1 MSFAPEAKPWGDK
14 GAHGEAPLPSFGKG
28 RVGTMDSGQFDLVI
42 QNGRVVDPGTGV
54 DGYFDVAFRDGRVAA
69 VAAKIDPGEAAT
81 VDARD
86 RLVTPGLVDAHV
98 HVFEGVSHY
107 GIPPDPTCLA
117 QGATTV
123 LDAGSAG
130 ADTFKGFRKYV
141 IEASETRIFAMLNIS
156 SMGMLAEEV
165 GELDDIKWAN
175 IPKALATIE
184 ANRDVILGVKVR
196 LSRDLNCSEASGIR
210 PLYLA
215 REAADAAGLPL
226 MVHPQDSWAE
236 SIDQVLE
243 VLRKDDVMTHMYHGH
258 RHGIL
263 DEAGRIR
270 ESVQRARDR
279 GVRFDVGHGQGS
291 FNWDVCSTAMEQGF
305 LPDTISSDLHSHNVE
320 GPVFD
325 LITTVSKF
333 LLLGMPLHDALERVT
348 VEPAKTVGMPGRVG
362 TLAVG
367 AEGDAVVIDQREGRF
382 DLIDSHGVARQTD
395 MKLVPTAVIKGGR
408 MVRAE
413 A

>member
-1 MSFAPEAKPWGDK
+1 MPAQPY
-14 GAHGEAPLPSFGKG
+14 
-28 RVGTMDSGQFDLVI
+28 DLVI
-42 QNGRVVDPGTGV
+42 QNGRLIDPAAGI
-54 DGYFDVAFRDGRVAA
+54 DDYRDVAFRDGKVAA
-69 VAAKIDPGEAAT
+69 VAPGIDPGNAPI

-86 RLVTPGLVDAHV
+86 KLVTPGLVDAHV

-117 QGATTV
+117 HGATTV

-130 ADTFKGFRKYV
+130 ADTFRGFRKYV
-141 IEASETRIFAMLNIS
+141 IETSATRILAMLNIS

-184 ANRDVILGVKVR
+184 ANRDLILGVKVR
-196 LSRDLNCSEASGIR
+196 LTRGLNCSEASGIR

-226 MVHPQDSWAE
+226 MIHPQDSWAD
-236 SIDQVLE
+236 SLDQVLA
-243 VLRKDDVMTHMYHGH
+243 VLREGDIMTHMYHGM
-258 RHGIL
+258 RYGIL
-263 DEAGRIR
+263 DENGRIAPA
-270 ESVQRARDR
+270 VLAARDR

-291 FNWDVCSTAMEQGF
+291 FSWDVCSRAMEQGF

-325 LITTVSKF
+325 LVTTVTKF
-333 LLLGMPLHDALERVT
+333 LLLGMSLNDAIERVT
-348 VEPAKTVGMPGRVG
+348 ANPAITLGMSGRIG
-362 TLAVG
+362 TLVVG
-367 AEGDAVVIDQREGRF
+367 AEGDAVVLDQQEGRF
-382 DLIDSHGVARQTD
+382 DLVDSHGVHRTSSFRLHPMIVVKAGR
-395 MKLVPTAVIKGGR
+395 VVERTA
-408 MVRAE
+408 
-413 A
+413 